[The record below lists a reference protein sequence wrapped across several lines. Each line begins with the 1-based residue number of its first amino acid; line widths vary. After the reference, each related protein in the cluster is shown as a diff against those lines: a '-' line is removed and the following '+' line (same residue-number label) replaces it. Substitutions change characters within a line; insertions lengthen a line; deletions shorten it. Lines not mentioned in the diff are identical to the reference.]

1 MRFILRIFS
10 WIGRL
15 VKKLAVAI
23 QSFENRMRHR
33 YNPRTM
39 AFVAIVA
46 IALLMITILFI
57 PPYLG
62 LSNDGSFDSVLLDC
76 GLRRIEPDDVSVY
89 FNYYETTY
97 VIEPATGAM
106 PGTTSPVLRVF
117 IRIAVWI
124 DTLFTGDYLFDV
136 RFLAAIYMII
146 YLAVLYPFAA
156 GVLGRLR
163 YYSEGLVITVLF
175 VFVFADVTL
184 ITRLASL
191 YTYPLELI
199 ACLAMIDMSFI
210 IPYKD
215 SRGLAPVLLLL
226 ITAIMMLTN
235 RYFAFFGIVM
245 SVGYWAMMT
254 VRKDIIHRIVYSVF
268 AFLLCIFTVFAGAHL
283 LSTQSLNSKY
293 NQMTRGVLFRAENP
307 ENALRHFGIEP
318 RYTVLTETYADQ
330 QFPLV
335 FPDSGLLDEGFFDQY
350 NTGDIMLYYLY
361 HPVDLVGLLNQ
372 GVHKAFI
379 TRSDYSGYFEKSEG
393 RPEHAKTA
401 FMTLWSTFKE
411 QTAPQTTAAIIM
423 VFLAFMVLRR
433 DRGLKTNTVEGQRE
447 ALFKTFWWLFI
458 FLAGVNL
465 LTVVIMSGDSE
476 LLRESFL
483 AGVLVDVLF
492 VMFITEIL
500 HKINVVKIEEDG
512 R

>member
-1 MRFILRIFS
+1 
-10 WIGRL
+10 
-15 VKKLAVAI
+15 
-23 QSFENRMRHR
+23 MRHR

-226 ITAIMMLTN
+226 ITAIMMITKRL
-235 RYFAFFGIVM
+235 
-245 SVGYWAMMT
+245 
-254 VRKDIIHRIVYSVF
+254 RKI
-268 AFLLCIFTVFAGAHL
+268 
-283 LSTQSLNSKY
+283 LN
-293 NQMTRGVLFRAENP
+293 
-307 ENALRHFGIEP
+307 I
-318 RYTVLTETYADQ
+318 
-330 QFPLV
+330 
-335 FPDSGLLDEGFFDQY
+335 
-350 NTGDIMLYYLY
+350 
-361 HPVDLVGLLNQ
+361 
-372 GVHKAFI
+372 
-379 TRSDYSGYFEKSEG
+379 
-393 RPEHAKTA
+393 
-401 FMTLWSTFKE
+401 
-411 QTAPQTTAAIIM
+411 
-423 VFLAFMVLRR
+423 
-433 DRGLKTNTVEGQRE
+433 
-447 ALFKTFWWLFI
+447 
-458 FLAGVNL
+458 
-465 LTVVIMSGDSE
+465 
-476 LLRESFL
+476 
-483 AGVLVDVLF
+483 
-492 VMFITEIL
+492 
-500 HKINVVKIEEDG
+500 
-512 R
+512 